1 MSESDADPLEAR
13 SEEAEEVRAF
23 LVMLRGGAPFLSGAD
38 GRLLVEWL
46 DAGVKPTTILLA
58 LEAAAARRMKRAAR
72 TRLSLSA
79 CKGELKRLLTRSEAI
94 LPPSARIPEPAPE
107 RSSAGAPSMAWPA
120 LTSLA
125 SEIGAMSVPVAL
137 SRARDALVSTLEQLG
152 LGRGVDGAPL
162 ASDPSGEV
170 VARAAIGACRAFH
183 EVAWS
188 AAEGERQDLM
198 DAARRDLSSLAEV
211 LPEEAFLA
219 AAEEVARDR
228 LRARTPLVSASVV
241 WDRLIAGG

>member
-23 LVMLRGGAPFLSGAD
+23 LVMLRGA
-38 GRLLVEWL
+38 L
-46 DAGVKPTTILLA
+46 DA
-58 LEAAAARRMKRAAR
+58 LEAAAARRTKRAAR

-107 RSSAGAPSMAWPA
+107 RGAAPQPWPA